1 MIFSDAKL
9 NIDPSI
15 FIEVNAYP
23 DRTEQV
29 DIETQ
34 EKVLNEFF
42 KRGLSITDNTTDYKT
57 LEKIKKFEKPG
68 RANNWIEMK
77 HDSEF
82 FLMLLQHPCF
92 YEGKEYRIDI
102 NLSIHEEVFKS
113 FDDHY
118 RLISESARYEFNRWN
133 D

>member
-1 MIFSDAKL
+1 MIKSEAKL
-9 NIDPSI
+9 NIDPGI
-15 FIEVNAYP
+15 FLEVNRYP
-23 DRTEQV
+23 DRTQQV
-29 DIETQ
+29 DIEIQ
-34 EKVLNEFF
+34 EKVILEFLR
-42 KRGLSITDNTTDYKT
+42 RGLTITDNLTDYET
-57 LEKIKKFEKPG
+57 REPINKFKKPG
-68 RANNWIEMK
+68 RRNNEIEIT

-82 FLMLLQHPCF
+82 FLMLFEHPCF
-92 YEGKEYRIDI
+92 FDGKEYRITF